1 MNEATMLTDLVVQ
14 SYDIQAASLI
24 SLFSSTSKRIYSVEQ
39 PGREHWVL
47 RAYHQADSNTA
58 NPHDLATLLL
68 FLERHGY
75 PAERVVRDL
84 HNESLV
90 IHDGWQLLMTTFIDG
105 SEADNAPATLQ
116 QFGAL
121 LGRLHALKTVTS
133 PALPVAEMLPA
144 PELAYALSQLTEVAQ
159 QVPQDL
165 MPRYQMLVEAIHSID
180 HCEGLPTVIIHND
193 CHLVNVVRTHTGQML
208 LIDWEGAG
216 LGAAVIDVGFLLVSS
231 QPFSLAIGESRLDAE
246 RINAVIDG
254 YCQHHIL
261 TPVELDRLPDSIL
274 FRSLV
279 YGACSFARAIAEQ
292 RPEYPSETCWWWTRY
307 TAAEG
312 IAKLAR
318 KRFELYL

>member
-1 MNEATMLTDLVVQ
+1 M
-14 SYDIQAASLI
+14 
-24 SLFSSTSKRIYSVEQ
+24 
-39 PGREHWVL
+39 L

-58 NPHDLATLLL
+58 NPLALATLLL
-68 FLERHGY
+68 FLERHEY

-90 IHDGWQLLMTTFIDG
+90 MHDGWQLLMTTFIDG

-116 QFGAL
+116 QLGAQ
-121 LGRLHALKTVTS
+121 LGRLHALETVTS
-133 PALPVAEMLPA
+133 TELPVAEMLPA
-144 PELAYALSQLTEVAQ
+144 PELAYALSQLTGVTH

-165 MPRYQMLVEAIHSID
+165 VSRYQMLVEAIHSID

-193 CHLVNVVRTHTGQML
+193 CHLVNAVRTPTGKMM

-216 LGAAVIDVGFLLVSS
+216 LGTAVIDVGFLLVSS
-231 QPFSLAIGESRLDAE
+231 QPSSLATGESHLDSE

-254 YCQHHIL
+254 YCQYHVL
-261 TPVELDRLPDSIL
+261 TPVELDRLPASIR

-292 RPEYPSETCWWWTRY
+292 RPEYPSEMRWWWTRY

-312 IAKLAR
+312 IANLAR